1 MAKHLR
7 KDEEQLEE
15 PWRKKPRVIKRLKTA
30 MTFGVWLKEWFLK
43 CEGGNSTGDIMFFKY
58 MLAAKD
64 CCSPCT
70 V

>member
-1 MAKHLR
+1 
-7 KDEEQLEE
+7 
-15 PWRKKPRVIKRLKTA
+15 

-43 CEGGNSTGDIMFFKY
+43 CEGGNSKGDIMFFKY

-64 CCSPCT
+64 CCSSCT